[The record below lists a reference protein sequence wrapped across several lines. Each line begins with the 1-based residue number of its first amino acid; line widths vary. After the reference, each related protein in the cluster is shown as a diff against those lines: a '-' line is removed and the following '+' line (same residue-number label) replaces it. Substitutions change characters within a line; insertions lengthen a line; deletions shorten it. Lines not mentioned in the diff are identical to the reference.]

1 MAAQAELVGGVGD
14 GPGQLVGARELA
26 VDGRGE
32 GSDAWAVDLVGDR
45 AADRVGECLLE
56 LGAPFGRLPGLE
68 VCTCDRGVEMRERA
82 SVRPDAADRF
92 RCGAQ
97 AGDGLQ
103 RLSPMLVKLGARHL
117 DQRGELAGGLWM
129 GSANSLQPGRSVVG
143 VAQGDQSDEQLHHPR
158 RVGLDRRRAE
168 LVQPQADRPHGEVRL
183 LQGAR
188 RTTER
193 GPHDPARTIRV
204 GHRHG
209 LLQRTD
215 VIPTILE
222 GRTRPIMRR
231 PEPRGARRCQPRP
244 EKRRE
249 QVVVAVPAPPLI
261 QGHYEQV
268 GGD

>member
-1 MAAQAELVGGVGD
+1 
-14 GPGQLVGARELA
+14 
-26 VDGRGE
+26 
-32 GSDAWAVDLVGDR
+32 
-45 AADRVGECLLE
+45 
-56 LGAPFGRLPGLE
+56 
-68 VCTCDRGVEMRERA
+68 
-82 SVRPDAADRF
+82 
-92 RCGAQ
+92 
-97 AGDGLQ
+97 
-103 RLSPMLVKLGARHL
+103 MLVMLGARHL
-117 DQRGELAGGLWM
+117 DQRGELAVGLRM
-129 GSANSLQPGRSVVG
+129 GPANPLQPGRSVVG

-183 LQGAR
+183 LQRAR

-209 LLQRTD
+209 LLQRAD

-222 GRTRPIMRR
+222 GRTRPIVRR

-261 QGHYEQV
+261 QGHDEQV
-268 GGD
+268 GGDEVVEQCRRLFDARDGSAQLGIEDVEHRRLDEELDERRVAGRPAARSPGSR